1 MQRLSFG
8 CRVEGSAGNGL
19 SVCVL
24 AVKVYLFCAVAIEV
38 KQADAANLFNAGR
51 NFGGLTGGFNVQND
65 EPLSVGARI
74 YRFFLVVAVNVAG
87 VGQTGC
93 DYGSCAGVGIG
104 NLDSAVFVER
114 EQANLMCAVG
124 KLKAHDHGRGCS
136 LKLCVYRKRRTVG
149 HVTARKNLLD
159 KRVGLGAFVIVY
171 RVNIKVIDVAAC
183 RQKQRLNVGC
193 RCAAEQSEV
202 GRLAVGRES
211 DAYVAL
217 AAAEVA

>member
-1 MQRLSFG
+1 
-8 CRVEGSAGNGL
+8 
-19 SVCVL
+19 
-24 AVKVYLFCAVAIEV
+24 
-38 KQADAANLFNAGR
+38 
-51 NFGGLTGGFNVQND
+51 
-65 EPLSVGARI
+65 
-74 YRFFLVVAVNVAG
+74 
-87 VGQTGC
+87 
-93 DYGSCAGVGIG
+93 
-104 NLDSAVFVER
+104 
-114 EQANLMCAVG
+114 MCAVG

-171 RVNIKVIDVAAC
+171 RVNIKVIDIAAC